1 MYAVRNVESF
11 LDCIKRT
18 KECFSAAGDA
28 AEVNSPASEWRGYF
42 MSDLSRF
49 ILEILPAKLS
59 IASHEKLEVHPAT
72 RSAARMKGESE
83 QEQDTELQKKSKEL
97 AGYIVWVGVYM
108 VAAASELNCCHPHT
122 F

>member
-1 MYAVRNVESF
+1 MRNVERSWTV
-11 LDCIKRT
+11 L
-18 KECFSAAGDA
+18 KEPKNVSQQLGMLQRLT
-28 AEVNSPASEWRGYF
+28 VLPQRGEAIL
-42 MSDLSRF
+42 LSRF

-97 AGYIVWVGVYM
+97 AGYIVWVGVCM